1 MRLLTA
7 GSLVRVQLG
16 EPGIEPVM
24 GSIAL
29 IIDLKPE
36 VKGRSKV
43 GTNVTV
49 GTYKV
54 SRTVF

>member
-1 MRLLTA
+1 
-7 GSLVRVQLG
+7 
-16 EPGIEPVM
+16 M